1 MNGSAIV
8 GSLISVNVGQPREIQ
23 WRGKTYRTSIWKSPV
38 KGKVKVSRLNVA
50 GDGQADL
57 VGHGGEQR
65 AVFVYQMDSY
75 RHWSTFLN
83 RDDLAP
89 GQFGENFTVEGLCD
103 AKVCIGDRFSIGTAI
118 FEVSAPRVTCFKV
131 GIRMDRPWSGVR
143 ELVVTATEQ
152 ASDGVAECR
161 NRRHTGLSDAPRERW
176 IRTTA
181 VVDTRRP

>member
-8 GSLISVNVGQPREIQ
+8 GSLISVNVGQPREIE

-38 KGKVKVSRLNVA
+38 QGKVKVSRLNVA

-89 GQFGENFTVEGLCD
+89 GQFGENFTVEGLSD
-103 AKVCIGDRFSIGTAI
+103 AEVCIGDRFSIGTAI
-118 FEVSAPRVTCFKV
+118 FGVSAPRVACFKV
-131 GIRMDRPWSGVR
+131 ASAW
-143 ELVVTATEQ
+143 TAPTCPLCSCPIVGR
-152 ASDGVAECR
+152 ASIFASSKRGKWAPGMQSTNSPRGR
-161 NRRHTGLSDAPRERW
+161 NG
-176 IRTTA
+176 
-181 VVDTRRP
+181 